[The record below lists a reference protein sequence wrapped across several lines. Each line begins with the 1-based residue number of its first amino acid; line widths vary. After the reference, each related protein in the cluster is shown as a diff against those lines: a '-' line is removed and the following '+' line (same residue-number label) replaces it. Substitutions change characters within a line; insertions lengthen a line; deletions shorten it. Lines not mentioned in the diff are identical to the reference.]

1 MSTRLIAYVTGVSLV
16 AFLLLVR
23 FSLPD
28 LEHRWLDYLGWTVIC
43 LAAEMLWIETVAGE
57 GTESMASAANFA
69 TAALWG
75 VAPAMW
81 IVAVSTLFAG
91 IFVHRRPWYRTV
103 FNASQMVITMLAAG
117 GVWALLGGP
126 FGGLVAQ
133 PPAGTAAGVVMRLM
147 VPFTALGVVYAV
159 VNRLLV
165 ALAVAW
171 SSGRPYLR
179 VLHQEYFYTEL
190 AMNDAALLLLSPLMV
205 ISYQA
210 VGYLGLVLFFVPLWV
225 IRNSYVRYVE
235 LRKAQGH
242 LIHSERMAAKGEM
255 AAEIGHELSNYLA
268 AISGRAQ
275 MLLREAGNGDPAR
288 LERHARIIWEQ
299 AANMATLTKGLMDF
313 SNPEVRMQRVDLN
326 PLIQNT
332 VEFVRPQN
340 KYDSVEFE
348 LRLRSDLP
356 PLQADPGQLQQVL
369 LNLLSNAADAM
380 AECPAGRRVILV
392 VSDWAEGGRGV
403 RLEVADSGPGIPPS
417 NLNRVFEPAFTTK
430 PGGHG
435 FGLSTSYRIV
445 TNHGGRIE
453 ARNEPGRGAKFVVF
467 LPLRGPAEWQAG
479 AA

>member
-1 MSTRLIAYVTGVSLV
+1 MTTRLVAYVTTVSLV
-16 AFLLLVR
+16 AFLMLVR
-23 FSLPD
+23 LGIPDFS
-28 LEHRWLDYLGWTVIC
+28 HHWLDFVGWTLIC
-43 LAAEMLWIETVAGE
+43 LLAEMLWIETVAGE

-75 VAPAMW
+75 VGPAMW
-81 IVAVSTLFAG
+81 IVALSTLAAG
-91 IFVHRRPWYRTV
+91 VFVHRRPWYRSL
-103 FNASQMVITMLAAG
+103 FNASQMVITMLVGG
-117 GVWALLGGP
+117 GVWVLLGGP
-126 FGGLVAQ
+126 YFGLVAT
-133 PPAGTAAGVVMRLM
+133 PLTGSPAEAVMRLAI
-147 VPFTALGVVYAV
+147 PFVGLGITYSV

-165 ALAVAW
+165 AVAVAW
-171 SSGRPYLR
+171 SSGRPYVR
-179 VLHQEYFYTEL
+179 VLRQEYFYPEL

-210 VGYLGLVLFFVPLWV
+210 VGYLGLVLFFVPLLV

-255 AAEIGHELSNYLA
+255 AAEIGHELSNLLA

-275 MLLREAGNGDPAR
+275 MLLREVGHADSTK

-326 PLIQNT
+326 QLIQNT

-356 PLQADPGQLQQVL
+356 PLQADPGQLQQVF

-380 AECPAGRRVILV
+380 AERSAGRRVIV
-392 VSDWAEGGRGV
+392 ISSEWSESSRMV
-403 RLEVADSGPGIPPS
+403 RLEVVDSGPGIPAA
-417 NLNRVFEPAFTTK
+417 NLSRVFEPAFTTK

-453 ARNEPGRGAKFVVF
+453 AQNEPGRGAKFILT
-467 LPLRGPAEWQAG
+467 LPLRAPAEWQAG